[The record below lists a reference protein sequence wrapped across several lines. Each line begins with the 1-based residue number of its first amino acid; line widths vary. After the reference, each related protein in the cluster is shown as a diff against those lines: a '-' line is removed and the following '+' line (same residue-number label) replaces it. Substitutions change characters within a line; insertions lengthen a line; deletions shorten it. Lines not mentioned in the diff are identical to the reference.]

1 MNTYHVYTA
10 HMSPALNR
18 SSALEHFEC
27 SDATELL
34 SGIIS
39 TWDCHT
45 CIHTYIPTTCIHTY
59 ILHIQHTYNMH
70 TYIHIYIHT
79 YIHTYYIYNIPTA
92 CIHENIPVQMTLVIC
107 TKWCWT
113 SILLAY
119 IIDHPINSCIKKHFK
134 PSSHGGLQTSDAAST
149 VYAVLSALLNL

>member
-34 SGIIS
+34 SRIIS
-39 TWDCHT
+39 TWDCHM

-59 ILHIQHTYNMH
+59 IYTYILHIQHTTYTNTYNMRTWKH
-70 TYIHIYIHT
+70 T
-79 YIHTYYIYNIPTA
+79 
-92 CIHENIPVQMTLVIC
+92 C
-107 TKWCWT
+107 TDDTCDLRKVMWT
-113 SILLAY
+113 SILLVY
-119 IIDHPINSCIKKHFK
+119 IIDHSINSCVKKHFK
-134 PSSHGGLQTSDAAST
+134 PSSHGGLQTSDAVST
-149 VYAVLSALLNL
+149 VYAVLSARLNL

>member
-34 SGIIS
+34 SGIILPG
-39 TWDCHT
+39 TAT
-45 CIHTYIPTTCIHTY
+45 RVYIHTYYIYNIPTTCIHTY
-59 ILHIQHTYNMH
+59 IY
-70 TYIHIYIHT
+70 TYILH
-79 YIHTYYIYNIPTA
+79 IHTYYIYNIPTA

-107 TKWCWT
+107 AK
-113 SILLAY
+113 
-119 IIDHPINSCIKKHFK
+119 
-134 PSSHGGLQTSDAAST
+134 
-149 VYAVLSALLNL
+149 